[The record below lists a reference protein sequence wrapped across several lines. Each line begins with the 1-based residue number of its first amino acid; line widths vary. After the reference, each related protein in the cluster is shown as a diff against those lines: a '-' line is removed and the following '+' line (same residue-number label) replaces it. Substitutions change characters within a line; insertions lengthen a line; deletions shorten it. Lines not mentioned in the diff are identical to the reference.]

1 MGPKEPRLF
10 AKGGQSWEARI
21 LIPKL
26 TANYSHPK
34 RLVLARGAPAD
45 KGDRAESSEMK
56 AYAYG
61 PSGSVKGGEPIQWAA
76 TISLANGAGT
86 ADVHVQES
94 EVAPLP
100 DTACKQALEVGYRT
114 AVRNERTKPFEE
126 NKHLPP

>member
-1 MGPKEPRLF
+1 MG
-10 AKGGQSWEARI
+10 G
-21 LIPKL
+21 
-26 TANYSHPK
+26 SHPDSETYCELQSSK
-34 RLVLARGAPAD
+34 EAGAGTGSTAD